1 MVRSPFRPALLAL
14 LLLQGA
20 CQSPENAP
28 ISAIAPLPPNS
39 LGGALSSDAP
49 ANRLSPALS
58 PRERLTHSLGA
69 SFFNKP
75 WVSAPSTTH
84 DRDGLGPLFN
94 AHSCSACHPRAGRGM
109 PFEHSSTESSGLL
122 FRLTEPDPVFGAQLQ
137 TRALPGFRAEGQVS
151 LQYSEQTV
159 SLNDGDIIRLRR
171 PRYQAHQRLSPRLAP
186 RLIGLG
192 LIDAIPQ
199 RAIAAGADPDDRDGD
214 GISGQVAGRFGWK
227 AEQESLKGQVA
238 KAFVEDLGIS
248 TSLFPVSPGC
258 EQNPLRCK
266 AVSGGTPELS
276 DSGLEAVVDYLSHLS
291 VPRVRLSET
300 HAEGWRLFQKA
311 GCAACHQAQWQ
322 TGKHNSPVLAEQ
334 TIYPFSDFL
343 LHDLGPALAD
353 SNGAMAGEWRTAP
366 LWALGDGP
374 YLHDGRAR
382 TLLEA
387 IFWHGGEASS
397 SVSRVQRF
405 SGSERA
411 ALVEFLHAL

>member
-1 MVRSPFRPALLAL
+1 MRSPFRPALLAL
-14 LLLQGA
+14 VLLQGA

-28 ISAIAPLPPNS
+28 SSARAPLPPGN

-58 PRERLTHSLGA
+58 PRERLAHSLGA

-109 PFEHSSTESSGLL
+109 PFERSSTESSGLL

-159 SLNDGDIIRLRR
+159 SLTDGDSIQLQR
-171 PRYQAHQRLSPRLAP
+171 PRYQAHQGLSPRLAP
-186 RLIGLG
+186 RLIGMG

-199 RAIAAGADPDDRDGD
+199 NAIAANADPEDRDGD
-214 GISGQVAGRFGWK
+214 GISGRVAGRFGWK
-227 AEQESLKGQVA
+227 GEQASLKAQVG
-238 KAFVEDLGIS
+238 KAFIEDLGIS
-248 TSLFPVSPGC
+248 TALFPDSPGC
-258 EQNPLRCK
+258 EQNPLRCA
-266 AVSGGTPELS
+266 AVSGGAPELS
-276 DSGLEAVVDYLSHLS
+276 DSGLQAVVDYLSHLS
-291 VPRVRLSET
+291 VPRARLNET
-300 HAEGWRLFQKA
+300 HTEGWRLFQAA
-311 GCAACHQAQWQ
+311 GCAACHQARWQ
-322 TGKHNSPVLAEQ
+322 TGKHSSPVLAEQ

-343 LHDLGPALAD
+343 LHDMGPALAD
-353 SNGAMAGEWRTAP
+353 ADGAMAGEWRTAP

-382 TLLEA
+382 TLMEA
-387 IFWHGGEASS
+387 ILWHGGEASS
-397 SVSRVQRF
+397 SISRVQQF

-411 ALVEFLHAL
+411 ALVEFLRAL